1 MRRRAVEYPAGF
13 SMVELMLVLVVIGL
27 GLIPILST
35 FSASHQN
42 TRATL
47 EEVIATN
54 FASEL
59 IEAIQAL
66 PFDQVKLFPGD
77 DLAVDASGNLNPDP
91 FDLARAAGNNP
102 GIIGKTLPS
111 AFRIHLE
118 ISPFPAGA
126 TNSRLLKIA
135 LVIKWGGRNQEI
147 KLLTLKGDAG

>member
-1 MRRRAVEYPAGF
+1 MNRRTGDSTAGF
-13 SMVELMLVLVVIGL
+13 SMVELILVLVVIGL
-27 GLIPILST
+27 ALIPILST

-47 EEVIATN
+47 EEVLATN

-66 PFDQVKLFPGD
+66 PFDQVKLFAGD
-77 DLAVDASGNLNPDP
+77 DLNLDASGNLSPDP
-91 FDLARAAGNNP
+91 FELAKAAGNNP
-102 GIIGKTLPS
+102 GLIGKTIPS

-126 TNSRLLKIA
+126 TNSRLLKIN
-135 LVIKWGGRNQEI
+135 LVIKWGSRNQEI
-147 KLLTLKGDAG
+147 RLLTLKGDAG